1 MDSSTGKKKLS
12 IVVPIHNE
20 EENIQPLT
28 ARVFKVAEGLTG
40 YFTEIIFVDDGSKDK
55 SAEVIEGLIAVG
67 KPVIMVQLS
76 RNFGHQAALEAGI
89 ANATGDIIIT
99 MDGDQQHPP
108 ECIPQMIEAY
118 EKGADVVQMKRVNA
132 GEDIK
137 GKFSLAYYGF
147 FNWVS
152 DYPIVANAADFRLMS
167 KRVVDEILKIKV
179 KGKFLRVLLPA
190 VGFKQ
195 VYLEYVQDK
204 RTLGEPS
211 YTFYTLYLLA
221 FHMLFKFTRAPIHAI
236 MTLGILMLISGL
248 VYFSILIARLVT
260 GSLHAITL
268 SLAIIP
274 FFITLLGCLLIG
286 IGVLA
291 WYLYLIVEQL
301 RQEPDYIIN
310 RIKQA

>member
-1 MDSSTGKKKLS
+1 MDSSAGKKKLS

-20 EENIQPLT
+20 EENIEPL
-28 ARVFKVAEGLTG
+28 ADRIFLVAGKLDN

-55 SAEVIEGLIAVG
+55 SAGVIEKLIEEH
-67 KPVIMVQLS
+67 KPVTLVQLS

-89 ANATGDIIIT
+89 AHATGDIIIT
-99 MDGDQQHPP
+99 MDRDQQHPP
-108 ECIPQMIEAY
+108 EYIPPMIEAY

-137 GKFSLAYYGF
+137 GLFSLMYYGF

-152 DYPIVANAADFRLMS
+152 GYPIVANAADFRLMS
-167 KRVVDEILKIKV
+167 KRVVDEILKIQV

-204 RTLGEPS
+204 RTLGKPS

-236 MTLGILMLISGL
+236 MTLGILMLGSGL
-248 VYFSILIARLVT
+248 AYFIYLIVRLAT
-260 GSLHAITL
+260 GSLQAITL
-268 SLAIIP
+268 SAAILP

-301 RQEPDYIIN
+301 RQQPDYIVN